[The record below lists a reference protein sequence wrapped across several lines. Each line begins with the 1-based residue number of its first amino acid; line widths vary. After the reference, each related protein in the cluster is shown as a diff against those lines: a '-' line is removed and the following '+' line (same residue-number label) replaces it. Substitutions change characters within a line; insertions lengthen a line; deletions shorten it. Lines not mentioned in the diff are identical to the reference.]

1 MEKVREFLVMT
12 MLRMLSSLSHDD
24 NCKNNFLV
32 IDEGDTFGING
43 SFGAPV
49 LILVKQRKKIA

>member
-1 MEKVREFLVMT
+1 MEKVCEILVMT

-24 NCKNNFLV
+24 SRKNNLLV
-32 IDEGDTFGING
+32 LDEGDTFGING

>member
-1 MEKVREFLVMT
+1 MEKVCEILVMT

-24 NCKNNFLV
+24 NHKNNFLV
-32 IDEGDTFGING
+32 LDDGDTFGING